1 MVESRRMSSLIRIPA
16 FLTALLILT
25 AVGPGLRA
33 LAQGAPSQPAA
44 PEPAAAAAGNGAD
57 YEYRLGSADKVRITV
72 FGEEDLTGEFL
83 VSGAGRISM
92 PLIGEVPALG
102 LTTAELQAA
111 IAAKLEDGYMKMP
124 KVSAEVLNYRPF
136 YILGEVKKPG
146 EYPYTTKLTVLKAV
160 ATAEG
165 FTYRANTKRVFI
177 KRAEA
182 ETEKEFPLTQETV
195 VEPGDTIRIG
205 ERFF

>member
-1 MVESRRMSSLIRIPA
+1 MQNFRIPSSTKLTGRLKRLSA
-16 FLTALLILT
+16 LVLAAVSAVFLTMASPAL
-25 AVGPGLRA
+25 
-33 LAQGAPSQPAA
+33 SQAPAA
-44 PEPAAAAAGNGAD
+44 PSAAANRVD
-57 YEYRLGSADKVRITV
+57 FEYRLGSADKVRITV

-146 EYPYTTKLTVLKAV
+146 EYPYTNRLTVLKAV

-182 ETEKEFPLTQETV
+182 TTEQEFPLTPETV

>member
-1 MVESRRMSSLIRIPA
+1 MARARSIDCLKRFSALI
-16 FLTALLILT
+16 LMALLM
-25 AVGPGLRA
+25 
-33 LAQGAPSQPAA
+33 
-44 PEPAAAAAGNGAD
+44 AAAAAFSPAYAQSEAAAEGRAL

-72 FGEEDLTGEFL
+72 FGEESLTGEFL
-83 VSGAGRISM
+83 VSGSGRISM
-92 PLIGEVPALG
+92 PLIGEVPASG
-102 LTTAELQAA
+102 LTVAELQTA
-111 IAAKLEDGYMKMP
+111 IEVKLADGYMKMP

-146 EYPYTTKLTVLKAV
+146 EYPYTNQLTVLKAV

-165 FTYRANTKRVFI
+165 FTYRANTRRVFI

-182 ETEKEFPLTQETV
+182 STEQEFPLTQATV
-195 VEPGDTIRIG
+195 VEPGDTIRIA